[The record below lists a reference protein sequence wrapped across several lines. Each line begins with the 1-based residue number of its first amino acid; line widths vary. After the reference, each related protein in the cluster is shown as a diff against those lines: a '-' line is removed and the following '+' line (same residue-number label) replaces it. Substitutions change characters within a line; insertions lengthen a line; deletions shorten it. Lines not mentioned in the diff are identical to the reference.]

1 MDTRFLAKVNSYVI
15 CLLYVVSQ
23 VIFPH
28 SILYCFGSF
37 LGLQVFWPNLLTQD
51 GQICLKLSLFVLKY
65 EGHLAQ
71 KHSTTTTV
79 SLSHFIEFFS
89 NIVNVFGCQWHCF
102 QFTHILFHP
111 IMNRFP
117 SFVSLSWSVYVTIS
131 LSGKGSQSAEVLIRR
146 RRRHRTPSAQTT
158 LFIIS
163 KRRRRRKV

>member
-79 SLSHFIEFFS
+79 SLYHFRRVFFQH
-89 NIVNVFGCQWHCF
+89 CQCLWLPVALFPVYPYSIPSYYESFPILCF
-102 QFTHILFHP
+102 
-111 IMNRFP
+111 
-117 SFVSLSWSVYVTIS
+117 SFLVCLCNYFSLW
-131 LSGKGSQSAEVLIRR
+131 QR
-146 RRRHRTPSAQTT
+146 
-158 LFIIS
+158 
-163 KRRRRRKV
+163 